1 MARTTFTGPL
11 VIGRAATTTSEGVNG
26 EVIIQNADGS
36 TSPVGGGGGVAWEVI
51 TASKSADAA
60 TGLFIDNSA
69 QTADIIITM
78 PATPGVGDTIQLK
91 NITSNTSGFTFN
103 EFAFFGGTGGIEG
116 VVSGASGVGGAT
128 FSKGTPIPRGFGTT
142 SGQYVYSGSTY
153 GWVRV

>member
-11 VIGRAATTTSEGVNG
+11 VIGRAQTSTSEGVNG
-26 EVIIQNADGS
+26 ELIIQNSDGS
-36 TSPVGGGGGVAWEVI
+36 TTGVGGTTWEVI
-51 TASKSADAA
+51 TASKAA
-60 TGLFIDNSA
+60 TAAVGFFIDNNT

-103 EFAFFGGTGGIEG
+103 EFVFFGGTGGIEG

>member
-36 TSPVGGGGGVAWEVI
+36 TSPVGGGGTAWEVI
-51 TASKSADAA
+51 TASKAA
-60 TGLFIDNSA
+60 TAAVGFFVDNSA
-69 QTADIIITM
+69 QAADIIITF
-78 PATPGVGDTIQLK
+78 PTLPTVGDTIQLK
-91 NITSNTSGFTFN
+91 NITPANSNYNFN
-103 EFAFFGGTGGIEG
+103 EYVFSSDAGGIEG
-116 VVSGASGVGGAT
+116 IVSGAGGAGGLA
-128 FSKGTPIPRGFGTT
+128 FGKGTLLSRGFGTT

>member
-26 EVIIQNADGS
+26 ELIIQNADGS
-36 TSPVGGGGGVAWEVI
+36 TSGVGGTTWEVI
-51 TASKSADAA
+51 TASKAA
-60 TGLFIDNSA
+60 TAAVGFFVDNSA
-69 QTADIIITM
+69 QAADIIITF
-78 PATPGVGDTIQLK
+78 PTLPTVGDTIQLK
-91 NITSNTSGFTFN
+91 NITSNASGFEFN
-103 EFAFFGGTGGIEG
+103 EFVFSSQAGGIEG
-116 VVSGASGVGGAT
+116 VLSGASGVGGAD

>member
-36 TSPVGGGGGVAWEVI
+36 TSPVGGGGIAWEVV

-60 TGLFIDNSA
+60 TGLFIDNNA
-69 QTADIIITM
+69 QAADIIITF
-78 PATPGVGDTIQLK
+78 PTLPTVGDTIHLK
-91 NITSNTSGFTFN
+91 NITTSSSGFEFN
-103 EFAFFGGTGGIEG
+103 EFVFSSDAGGIEG
-116 VVSGASGVGGAT
+116 VVSGASGVGGT
-128 FSKGTPIPRGFGTT
+128 DYSKGTPIPRGFGTT
-142 SGQYVYSGSTY
+142 SGQYIYSGSTY

>member
-11 VIGRAATTTSEGVNG
+11 VIGRVATSTSEGVNG

-36 TSPVGGGGGVAWEVI
+36 TSPVGGGGITWEVV

-60 TGLFIDNSA
+60 TGLFINNDA
-69 QTADIIITM
+69 QTTDIIITM
-78 PATPGVGDTIQLK
+78 PAAPTVGDTIHLK
-91 NITSNTSGFTFN
+91 NVTDNASGFEFN
-103 EFAFFGGTGGIEG
+103 EFVFSSEAGGIEG
-116 VVSGASGVGGAT
+116 VVSGASGVGGAD

-142 SGQYVYSGSTY
+142 SGQYVYTGSTY

>member
-36 TSPVGGGGGVAWEVI
+36 TSPVGGGGTAWEVI
-51 TASKSADAA
+51 TASKAA
-60 TGLFIDNSA
+60 TAAVGFFVDNSA
-69 QTADIIITM
+69 QAADIIITF
-78 PATPGVGDTIQLK
+78 PTLPTVGDTIQLK
-91 NITSNTSGFTFN
+91 NITTNSNGFAFN
-103 EFAFFGGTGGIEG
+103 EFVFSSDAGGIEG
-116 VVSGASGVGGAT
+116 VVSGASGAGGT
-128 FSKGTPIPRGFGTT
+128 DYSKGTPIPRGFGTT